1 MRYHHFGSGR
11 YVLRLDPGEEVVGS
25 LAAFAQDRG
34 VTAGWVSAIGSLDH
48 AVLGF
53 LDPKENVYFKR
64 TFDERMEIGSLNG
77 NVGMAGDKPFVHVH
91 AVLSPREL
99 LAYAGHLHEAKVG
112 VVVEAIVTAMHGRL
126 VRAVDLASGFARL
139 VLPGENGGAP
149 PEERTPPEK

>member
-11 YVLRLDPGEEVVGS
+11 YVLRLDPGEEVVSS
-25 LAAFAQDRG
+25 LTAFAQERG

-53 LDPKENVYFKR
+53 LDPKEGTYFKR
-64 TFDERMEIGSLNG
+64 TFDERMEVGSLNG
-77 NVGMAGDKPFVHVH
+77 NLGMEGDRPFAHIH

-99 LAYAGHLHEAKVG
+99 LAYAGHLHEGRVG

-126 VRAVDLASGFARL
+126 VRAVDAASGFSRL
-139 VLPGENGGAP
+139 VLGEDGAS
-149 PEERTPPEK
+149 EERTPPAK

>member
-25 LAAFAQDRG
+25 LAGFAQDRG
-34 VTAGWVSAIGSLDH
+34 ITAGWVSAIGSLDH

-53 LDPKENVYFKR
+53 LDPKENTYFKR
-64 TFDERMEIGSLNG
+64 TFDERMEVGSLNG
-77 NVGMAGDKPFVHVH
+77 NLGMAGDKPFVHVH

-99 LAYAGHLHEAKVG
+99 LAYAGHLHEGKVG

-126 VRAVDLASGFARL
+126 VRAVDPASGFARL
-139 VLPGENGGAP
+139 ELPGENAAA
-149 PEERTPPEK
+149 EERTPPSK